1 MILSEFSYIVN
12 PFKPIIRHALVATM
26 DKFLNIL
33 FVILFV
39 STSMVSLLGQKT
51 PSVDDVK
58 QRLQEVQSSDDRVYL
73 YKVIYSLLRFSD
85 PMEAEVYYNKIDSIS
100 KQENNLRAKG
110 SVAHLSG
117 LEAMITTDFDQA
129 KEGLLEALDI
139 YEEVGMEM
147 DVSDAYNDLGILKTR
162 LSQWDSARYFMGI
175 AYEIRKTIDD
185 IKPYQLYM
193 TAANIG
199 AISVQINDY
208 DTAFEHYYEGVDLA
222 EAYGDTFM
230 LATLYNNI
238 GRTHHLLE
246 EDEEAKSALLRAV
259 LMGSALDLKS
269 TVANAST
276 NLTLIYEDSNLDSAI
291 YYINIAIDNYRQ
303 LGDSKHEANALG
315 ILGEMLYQKKDIIL
329 SEKYMKMSLD
339 LNLELGDESAIADSR
354 YRLAKL
360 QFDQGLYS
368 EALSNVESG
377 EQIYTELG
385 RLEKLKKGF
394 LLKSKALSK
403 LKRSE
408 EALLAYQD
416 YDALEDSLYLLKY
429 NEDVAD
435 IRTRYDTEKKQIQIE
450 KQEEV
455 IKRQEASQR
464 ALIVGSVLLFSL
476 VGLGLSFIIQRH
488 RKNKRIV
495 EQEAALKDQEI
506 QQLKQEK
513 KILSMNAMIEG
524 QEAERT
530 RIAKDLHDGL
540 GGLLSTVKAH
550 FSNIQSEIKQLEGLK
565 VYDRAQEMMDEACDE
580 VRRISHNM
588 MPGAL
593 RLEGLISAVE
603 QLGEEMSDAHLF
615 EVKVEAI
622 NFDTR
627 LEESKEIFVYRIIQE
642 AMNNII
648 KHAAAKRVLIQMS
661 ESADQYHFIIE
672 DDGKGFDPLE
682 MESGLGLRS
691 IQSRVEF
698 LQGDLDIDTK
708 LQVGTTISF
717 SLPKP

>member
-1 MILSEFSYIVN
+1 M
-12 PFKPIIRHALVATM
+12 
-26 DKFLNIL
+26 
-33 FVILFV
+33 
-39 STSMVSLLGQKT
+39 
-51 PSVDDVK
+51 
-58 QRLQEVQSSDDRVYL
+58 
-73 YKVIYSLLRFSD
+73 YKR
-85 PMEAEVYYNKIDSIS
+85 
-100 KQENNLRAKG
+100 Q
-110 SVAHLSG
+110 
-117 LEAMITTDFDQA
+117 

-416 YDALEDSLYLLKY
+416 YDVLEY
-429 NEDVAD
+429 
-435 IRTRYDTEKKQIQIE
+435 
-450 KQEEV
+450 
-455 IKRQEASQR
+455 
-464 ALIVGSVLLFSL
+464 
-476 VGLGLSFIIQRH
+476 
-488 RKNKRIV
+488 
-495 EQEAALKDQEI
+495 
-506 QQLKQEK
+506 
-513 KILSMNAMIEG
+513 
-524 QEAERT
+524 
-530 RIAKDLHDGL
+530 
-540 GGLLSTVKAH
+540 
-550 FSNIQSEIKQLEGLK
+550 
-565 VYDRAQEMMDEACDE
+565 
-580 VRRISHNM
+580 
-588 MPGAL
+588 
-593 RLEGLISAVE
+593 
-603 QLGEEMSDAHLF
+603 
-615 EVKVEAI
+615 
-622 NFDTR
+622 
-627 LEESKEIFVYRIIQE
+627 
-642 AMNNII
+642 
-648 KHAAAKRVLIQMS
+648 
-661 ESADQYHFIIE
+661 
-672 DDGKGFDPLE
+672 
-682 MESGLGLRS
+682 S
-691 IQSRVEF
+691 I
-698 LQGDLDIDTK
+698 
-708 LQVGTTISF
+708 
-717 SLPKP
+717 

>member
-1 MILSEFSYIVN
+1 MIPLPHS
-12 PFKPIIRHALVATM
+12 
-26 DKFLNIL
+26 
-33 FVILFV
+33 
-39 STSMVSLLGQKT
+39 
-51 PSVDDVK
+51 
-58 QRLQEVQSSDDRVYL
+58 
-73 YKVIYSLLRFSD
+73 
-85 PMEAEVYYNKIDSIS
+85 
-100 KQENNLRAKG
+100 NLRADPG
-110 SVAHLSG
+110 
-117 LEAMITTDFDQA
+117 
-129 KEGLLEALDI
+129 
-139 YEEVGMEM
+139 
-147 DVSDAYNDLGILKTR
+147 
-162 LSQWDSARYFMGI
+162 
-175 AYEIRKTIDD
+175 
-185 IKPYQLYM
+185 
-193 TAANIG
+193 
-199 AISVQINDY
+199 
-208 DTAFEHYYEGVDLA
+208 
-222 EAYGDTFM
+222 
-230 LATLYNNI
+230 
-238 GRTHHLLE
+238 
-246 EDEEAKSALLRAV
+246 
-259 LMGSALDLKS
+259 
-269 TVANAST
+269 
-276 NLTLIYEDSNLDSAI
+276 
-291 YYINIAIDNYRQ
+291 INIAIDNYRQ